1 MEKANTKFTVED
13 IVLLK
18 DECQRNQWPI
28 ARIVSIETHKK
39 NVVRTLT
46 LRVVDRNTPGRTQV
60 LRRPITKIVMLVG
73 NNEFDSPKEEPK
85 QNVQD
90 GSHLGGAR

>member
-1 MEKANTKFTVED
+1 M
-13 IVLLK
+13 
-18 DECQRNQWPI
+18 
-28 ARIVSIETHKK
+28 ARIVSIETHEK
-39 NVVRTLT
+39 NVVRTVT
-46 LRVVDRNTPGRTQV
+46 LRVVDRNTPDRTQV

-90 GSHLGGAR
+90 GSQMKWHVNFMNNNILVIITLNFELFTINIK